1 MDRLEAFHSIAGQAT
16 RGEITFSTNISAT
29 LKVKQLLDDPEAH
42 LSSATRLVLADPLFS
57 ARVVAIANS
66 VAFNRSG
73 TKITN
78 VATAVMRLGFGTLRS
93 LAASLIVRQMSEG
106 ATSPTVRKKSAELW
120 EHTASVAALAQ
131 VIARR
136 MTRIDP
142 DTAMFAGIVHEV
154 GGFYLLSRADEFP
167 GLLDGELEGWVEYG
181 EKIIG
186 RGVLK
191 ALEVPDLICEAIEQV
206 WQGNGGKPPVTLGDV
221 LILAN
226 ALATSAS
233 PLQPATDLKLYD
245 AGNLENF
252 MIGDDSLRD
261 ILDDAAEQI
270 ESLRDALLA

>member
-1 MDRLEAFHSIAGQAT
+1 MDRLEAFRSIAAQAT
-16 RGEITFSTNISAT
+16 RGDITFSTNINAT
-29 LKVKQLLDDPEAH
+29 LKEKQLLDDPDAH

-66 VAFNRSG
+66 VAFNRVG

-78 VATAVMRLGFGTLRS
+78 VATAVVRLGFGTLRT
-93 LAASLIVRQMSEG
+93 LAASMIVRQLSEG
-106 ATSPTVRKKSAELW
+106 SSSPAMRKKSAELW

-154 GGFYLLSRADEFP
+154 GGFHLLSRADEFP

-181 EKIIG
+181 EKVIG

-191 ALEVPDLICEAIEQV
+191 ALEIPESICAAIEQV
-206 WQGNGGKPPVTLGDV
+206 WEGSGGKPPVSLGDV

-226 ALATSAS
+226 ALATVAS
-233 PLQPATDLKLYD
+233 PLQPASDVKIYD
-245 AGNLENF
+245 AGNLGDF
-252 MIGDDSLRD
+252 MIGDDSLHD
-261 ILDDAAEQI
+261 ILEDAAEQI
-270 ESLRDALLA
+270 KSLHDALLA